1 MCRVECRGA
10 RAGLQYS
17 RRLASRTRICRVRWM
32 EPSTAVIRWY
42 KAVYCHVHVE
52 APVVAMNGGV
62 LLAMFL
68 VYTILNPTT

>member
-17 RRLASRTRICRVRWM
+17 RRLLSSTRICRVRWI
-32 EPSTAVIRWY
+32 EPSTGAFVGM
-42 KAVYCHVHVE
+42 KAVYSSVHVQ

-62 LLAMFL
+62 L
-68 VYTILNPTT
+68 

>member
-17 RRLASRTRICRVRWM
+17 RRLASRTRICRARWM
-32 EPSTAVIRWY
+32 EPSTGSFVGI

-62 LLAMFL
+62 L
-68 VYTILNPTT
+68 